1 MGLIARA
8 IEEAG
13 IPTLSMSSA
22 RDITRSAWPARS
34 VYLDYPLGHTAGRP
48 NDPELNASIMRDT
61 LTAFEALTEPG
72 AMSHL
77 SYRWSD
83 NDDWKDKVFAPVD
96 TADSSEQSSEYEDD
110 RVARHD
116 THLNIRPRLM
126 RPQPNTA
133 TTAKNAWFVPVL
145 TTND

>member
-1 MGLIARA
+1 MTSRGRHGPRTLGLP
-8 IEEAG
+8 G
-13 IPTLSMSSA
+13 
-22 RDITRSAWPARS
+22 
-34 VYLDYPLGHTAGRP
+34 YPLGHTAGRP

-96 TADSSEQSSEYEDD
+96 TADSSEHRQNMKMIESQDT
-110 RVARHD
+110 

-126 RPQPNTA
+126 RPQPEHSHDGEECLVCA
-133 TTAKNAWFVPVL
+133 GI
-145 TTND
+145 DYYD

>member
-34 VYLDYPLGHTAGRP
+34 VYPDYPLGHTAGRP
-48 NDPELNASIMRDT
+48 NDPELNAPIMRDT

-83 NDDWKDKVFAPVD
+83 NDDWKDKVFAEGHRRFL
-96 TADSSEQSSEYEDD
+96 EQSSEYEDD

-116 THLNIRPRLM
+116 T
-126 RPQPNTA
+126 PQYQTEA
-133 TTAKNAWFVPVL
+133 DEAAAEHSSRRRRML
-145 TTND
+145 GLCRY

>member
-61 LTAFEALTEPG
+61 LTAFETLTEPG
-72 AMSHL
+72 SMSHL
-77 SYRWSD
+77 RYRGAD
-83 NDDWKDKVFAPVD
+83 NDDWKDNVFAPGE
-96 TADSSEQSSEYEDD
+96 TEASSAQSSE
-110 RVARHD
+110 
-116 THLNIRPRLM
+116 
-126 RPQPNTA
+126 
-133 TTAKNAWFVPVL
+133 
-145 TTND
+145 